1 MRQVGNCKEVALEN
15 HASGELLREACA
27 FNEMLQ
33 AAFPYGK
40 FIAIRK
46 GIYRFKG
53 QQEANHHQDQ
63 VVTDTMM
70 AIHAMKRLATLKDSK
85 NTNV

>member
-1 MRQVGNCKEVALEN
+1 MRQVGIRKEVELEN

-33 AAFPYGK
+33 TAFPYGK

-46 GIYRFKG
+46 GVYRFKS
-53 QQEANHHQDQ
+53 QQEANDHQDQ
-63 VVTDTMM
+63 VVTDTMV
-70 AIHAMKRLATLKDSK
+70 AIHAMKRLVT
-85 NTNV
+85 

>member
-1 MRQVGNCKEVALEN
+1 MRQVGSYKEVALEN

-40 FIAIRK
+40 LIAVRK
-46 GIYRFKG
+46 GVYRFKS
-53 QQEANHHQDQ
+53 QQEANNHQDQ
-63 VVTDTMM
+63 IVTDTMV
-70 AIHAMKRLATLKDSK
+70 AIHAMKRLAA
-85 NTNV
+85 